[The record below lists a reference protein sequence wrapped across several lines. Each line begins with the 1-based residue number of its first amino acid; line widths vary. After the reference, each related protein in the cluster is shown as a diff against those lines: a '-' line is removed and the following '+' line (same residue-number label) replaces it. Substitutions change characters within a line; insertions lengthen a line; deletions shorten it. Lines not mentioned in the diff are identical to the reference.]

1 MSYEVMKIAE
11 IWKVFVQR
19 YMSTEELYQ
28 LYKTSSG
35 VTTDTRS
42 ITAGCIFFALKGDK
56 FNGNRFAEEAL
67 KNGAAYAVVD
77 EAAYAV
83 NDRCLR
89 FDDVLETLQELARYH
104 RRQFDI
110 PVIGLTGSNGK
121 TTNKELLTRVLAQKY
136 KVHATKGNL
145 NNHIGVPLTLLSM
158 PEDTQMAVIEMG
170 ANHQEEIKMLCTIAE
185 PTHGFITNL
194 GKAHLEGFGGEAG
207 IRKGK
212 GELFDFLKQSGGIVF
227 ANATDERLVSLVKE
241 RNILPVVYYGNDGN
255 ALEMLSESPVVVFRA
270 PVNGGT
276 YGTHIGGKYNFDNM
290 QTAFNIGLY
299 FNVPEAAAC
308 EAIAAY
314 NPDNNRS
321 QTVEVGSNAFL
332 MDAYNANPSSME
344 ASVRSFAALQT
355 AKKKVV
361 ILGDMFE
368 LGEYS
373 EKEHAALGELVSSLN
388 FDYVVLYGENMRHAL
403 HYLPKACYFTDKF
416 SMHNWLLDMKFENTF
431 FLVKGSRS
439 TGLESVLKVFQVVG

>member
-1 MSYEVMKIAE
+1 
-11 IWKVFVQR
+11 
-19 YMSTEELYQ
+19 MSTEELYA
-28 LYKTSSG
+28 LYKTAAG
-35 VTTDTRS
+35 VTTDTRN
-42 ITAGCIFFALKGDK
+42 ITEGCIFFALKGDK
-56 FNGNRFAEEAL
+56 FNGNTFAEEAL
-67 KNGAAYAVVD
+67 KKGAAYSIVD
-77 EAAYAV
+77 EAAYAA
-83 NDRCLR
+83 NERCLL
-89 FDDVLETLQELARYH
+89 FGDVLQTLQQLARHH
-104 RRQFDI
+104 RRQFGI

-121 TTNKELLTRVLAQKY
+121 TTNKELLTRVLSQKY

-158 PEDTQMAVIEMG
+158 PDDSQIAVIEMG
-170 ANHQEEIKMLCTIAE
+170 ANHQQEIKMLCEIAE

-194 GKAHLEGFGGEAG
+194 GKAHLEGFGGEEG
-207 IRKGK
+207 VRKGK
-212 GELFDFLKQSGGIVF
+212 GELFDFLKHSGGIVF
-227 ANATDERLVSLVKE
+227 ANATDGRVVSLVKE

-255 ALEMLSESPVVVFRA
+255 ALEMVSESPVVAFRA
-270 PVNGGT
+270 PVNGET
-276 YGTHIGGKYNFDNM
+276 YRTHIGGKYNFDNM

-321 QTVEVGSNAFL
+321 QTVEVGSNSFL

-344 ASVRSFAALQT
+344 ASVRSFANLAT
-355 AKKKVV
+355 SKKKVV

-373 EKEHAALGELVSSLN
+373 QKEHAALGELVSALG
-388 FDYVVLYGENMRHAL
+388 FDYVVLYGENMQHAL
-403 HYLPKACYFTDKF
+403 PYLPKACYFTDKF
-416 SMHNWLLDMKFENTF
+416 SMHNWLLDMKFEDTF

-439 TGLESVLKVFQVVG
+439 VGLESVLKAFQAVG